1 MSKCPVVSPLSIWK
15 KEKIQN
21 VKFNWVIFFFLWL
34 QLKPFLMNTISCIF
48 CLGVFIDFL
57 GSFCPML
64 YYVLWILCLPALSSR
79 SSLKKKKKSIV
90 SLSKYT
96 LKCLRIESCSFGG
109 KLKKGG
115 AEGTGTKGCPS
126 SLGIGLFCP

>member
-1 MSKCPVVSPLSIWK
+1 MSCGLSTDIWK

-34 QLKPFLMNTISCIF
+34 QLNPFLMNTILCIF

-64 YYVLWILCLPALSSR
+64 YYVLWILNFVCLHCHLDL
-79 SSLKKKKKSIV
+79 LKKKKKSIV